1 MEKVRVD
8 TEIRKLDQLRS
19 SHINQQHHIRSQVR
33 TLPEHIRRSEDIAKR
48 LAQDIATRDA
58 NASDDFSMTVGRRTF
73 SGKGAR
79 EEAATALNEVV
90 LSWRNDESAQVRGHF
105 RGFEILSKGHS
116 LKSDSD
122 PEILIRGAQTY
133 RAQFNPENPLG
144 TMQSIEHAL
153 RFLDRLAEKER
164 EEIERQEK
172 ALMEYKSQMNRPFEH
187 EQRLKELLVQQAKLN
202 RALDLDKNERQVA
215 PDDPQT
221 EKEAAPSTFVERVVS
236 ERSAEIAL

>member
-33 TLPEHIRRSEDIAKR
+33 SLPEHIRRSEDIAKR

-58 NASDDFSMTVGRRTF
+58 NTSDDFSMTVGRRTF

-79 EEAATALNEVV
+79 EEAANALNEVV

-105 RGFEILSKGHS
+105 RGFDILSRGRS
-116 LKSDSD
+116 LKSEAD

-133 RAQFNPENPLG
+133 RAQFNAENPLG

-153 RFLDRLAEKER
+153 RSLDRAAEKER

-172 ALMEYKSQMNRPFEH
+172 ALAEYKGQMNRPFEH
-187 EQRLKELLVQQAKLN
+187 EQRLKELLATQTELN
-202 RALDLDKNERQVA
+202 RTLDLDKNERQVA

-221 EKEAAPSTFVERVVS
+221 EKEPISSTFVGRVQRERA
-236 ERSAEIAL
+236 AEMTP